1 MFVPPTFPV
10 DAKALAEDI
19 TAVLLAPFPTRAQGS
34 AVEQAQSDGLTYLG
48 LLERASWM
56 LAGESRR
63 VMAVQVN
70 LATAEPDPFL
80 DAEHAEWSACADIAL
95 MLQVACRSADAR
107 INDARTLYERLP
119 LTLARLRAGHLSLS
133 KAIVLVVETANLDAP
148 ECARVEAEVLAN
160 TAGTRHNFRRRVR
173 AAVRRVDPEAVAR
186 RREQARREREIVTFE
201 ADDGLNAVNA
211 LIPAE
216 DAARVWQVID
226 DHARTLKLPGD
237 ERSIG
242 ARRADALIDLIV
254 NRPDATPRVTYQV
267 QVIVPVGTLLAIS
280 DDDGHIPGHGPI
292 PAAVAREL
300 AEQAAQCRRLLV
312 HPDTGALL
320 DATPTGY
327 RPRIT
332 KLTRVLKPGER
343 ATGEDTRVLK
353 PGERATGEDTRLR
366 IPGHGPLPTEVAEL
380 ILTDPEW
387 QRLLTD
393 PDTGHRLDAHPDRYK
408 PGDPLDRF
416 IKLRD
421 QHCRWPGCRMP
432 AARCDVDHT
441 IPHHQGGPTIRGNL
455 ACFCRR
461 HHQIKQIPGWTIT
474 QGEHGEL
481 TFTTP
486 TRRIY
491 RTRPPNPDGTEPPT
505 EPL

>member
-1 MFVPPTFPV
+1 
-10 DAKALAEDI
+10 
-19 TAVLLAPFPTRAQGS
+19 
-34 AVEQAQSDGLTYLG
+34 LTYIAR
-48 LLERASWM
+48 LEQICSMA
-56 LAGESRR
+56 AGEQRR

-70 LATAEPDPFL
+70 LATSDPGPFS
-80 DAEHAEWSACADIAL
+80 DAEHAEWSAYADIAL
-95 MLQVACRSADAR
+95 MLQVACRTADSR
-107 INDARTLYERLP
+107 IDDARTLYERLP
-119 LTLARLRAGHLSLS
+119 LTLAALRAGRITVS
-133 KAIVLVVETANLDAP
+133 KAMVLLEETANLDAP
-148 ECARVEAEVLAN
+148 ECARVEAAALENL
-160 TAGTRHNFRRRVR
+160 AGTTSNFKRRLR

-186 RREQARREREIVTFE
+186 KREQARREREVVTFE

-280 DDDGHIPGHGPI
+280 DDDGHIPGHGPV

-343 ATGEDTRVLK
+343 ATGEN
-353 PGERATGEDTRLR
+353 TRLR

-408 PGDPLDRF
+408 PGDALDRF

-421 QHCRWPGCRMP
+421 PHCRWPGCRMP

-441 IPHHQGGPTIRGNL
+441 VPHHQGGPTIRRNL

-461 HHQIKQIPGWTIT
+461 HHQIKQLPGWTIT
-474 QGEHGEL
+474 QGEHGQL
-481 TFTTP
+481 SFTTP

-491 RTRPPNPDGTEPPT
+491 RTGPPNPDGTEEPT
-505 EPL
+505 ETL